1 MSDSI
6 LLLAIESS
14 CDETSA
20 SVLNN
25 DRVLSNVIAT
35 QKVHEKYGG
44 VVPELASRAHQQHIV
59 PVVQQALTEATIESK
74 QLNAIA
80 YTQGPGLMGALLV
93 GTSFAKSMAMA
104 LNIPLIPV
112 HHMRAHIMAHFIRN
126 TSDQKVPGF
135 PFMCLTVSGGHTQ
148 IVLVNSPLDMQVVGE
163 TIDDAAGEALDKAA
177 KVMGLPYPGGP
188 HVDRLAKEGDPHKY
202 TFTTP
207 SIAGFNYSFS
217 GLKTNL
223 LYFLR
228 EKNAQDSSFIER
240 ELNHI
245 CASYQYVV
253 TEYLLAKLE
262 AAATHYNV
270 RQVALAGGVSANS
283 ALRSKLSQ
291 LCERRS
297 WEAFIPPMGY
307 CTDNAAMIGISG
319 YYQFLQGHV
328 GAWNDV
334 PRASWPLEGSLR

>member
-1 MSDSI
+1 MSDTV

-20 SVLNN
+20 AVLKN
-25 DRVLSNVIAT
+25 DRVLSNIIAT

-59 PVVQQALTEATIESK
+59 PVVQQALTEAGVELT
-74 QLNAIA
+74 QLDAVA

-93 GTSFAKSMAMA
+93 GSSFAKSLSMA

-112 HHMRAHIMAHFIRN
+112 HHMRAHIMAHFIRM
-126 TSDQKVPGF
+126 SPDQRVPDF
-135 PFMCLTVSGGHTQ
+135 PFICLTVSGGHTQ
-148 IVLVNSPLDMQVVGE
+148 LVLVQSPLDMEVVGE

-177 KVMGLPYPGGP
+177 KVLGLPYPGGP
-188 HVDRLAKEGDPHKY
+188 HVDRLSKEGDAFKY

-207 SIAGFNYSFS
+207 NSAGFNFSFS

-228 EKNAQDSSFIER
+228 EKKATDAGFIER
-240 ELNHI
+240 EIHHI
-245 CASYQYVV
+245 CASYQHIV

-262 AAATHYNV
+262 AAANQY
-270 RQVALAGGVSANS
+270 QVNQIALAGGVSANS
-283 ALRSKLSQ
+283 AFRSKLVQ
-291 LCERRS
+291 LCQRRG
-297 WEAFIPPMGY
+297 WEAFVPPMEF

-319 YYQFLQGHV
+319 YYQLLTGQH
-328 GAWNDV
+328 GAWTDV
-334 PRASWPLEGSLR
+334 PQPSWPMSGKL

>member
-1 MSDSI
+1 MNEP
-6 LLLAIESS
+6 LFLLAIESS
-14 CDETSA
+14 CDETA
-20 SVLNN
+20 AAVLHN
-25 DRVLSNVIAT
+25 DRVLSNIIAT

-59 PVVQQALTEATIESK
+59 PVVQQALSEAGIEAS
-74 QLNAIA
+74 QLQAIA
-80 YTQGPGLMGALLV
+80 YTQGPGLMGALHV
-93 GTSFAKSMAMA
+93 GASFAKSMAMA
-104 LNIPLIPV
+104 LSIPLIPV
-112 HHMRAHIMAHFIRN
+112 HHMRAHIMAHFIR
-126 TSDQKVPGF
+126 SSEHQAVPEF

-148 IVLVNSPLDMQVVGE
+148 LVLVHSPLNLEVVGE

-188 HVDRLAKEGDPHKY
+188 HVDRLAKEGDPRKY

-207 SIAGFNYSFS
+207 NIPEFNYSFS

-228 EKNAQDSSFIER
+228 DRNAADANFIGR

-245 CASYQYVV
+245 CASYQHVV

-262 AAATHYNV
+262 AAAAHYNV

-283 ALRSKLSQ
+283 ALRSKLTV
-291 LCERRS
+291 LCERRGWS
-297 WEAFIPPMGY
+297 SFIPPLGY

-319 YYQFLQGHV
+319 YYQFLHGHA
-328 GAWNDV
+328 GTWHDV
-334 PRASWPLEGSLR
+334 PRASWPLDGSLS

>member
-1 MSDSI
+1 MSESV

-20 SVLNN
+20 SVLCN
-25 DRVLSNVIAT
+25 DQVLSNIIAT

-59 PVVQQALTEATIESK
+59 PVVQQALFEAGIESS

-93 GTSFAKSMAMA
+93 GSSFAKSMALA
-104 LNIPLIPV
+104 LNVPLIPV
-112 HHMRAHIMAHFIRN
+112 HHMRAHIMAHFIR
-126 TSDQKVPGF
+126 SDSNQTLPEF

-148 IVLVNSPLDMQVVGE
+148 LVLVKSPLDMQVVGE

-188 HVDRLAKEGDPHKY
+188 HVDRLAKDGDPLKY
-202 TFTTP
+202 SFTTP
-207 SIAGFNYSFS
+207 NIPGFNYSFS

-228 EKNAQDSSFIER
+228 DRQAVDAGFIER
-240 ELNHI
+240 EMNHI
-245 CASYQYVV
+245 CASYQHVV
-253 TEYLLAKLE
+253 TEYLLAKLQ
-262 AAATHYNV
+262 AAAVHYNV
-270 RQVALAGGVSANS
+270 RQIALAGGVSANS
-283 ALRSKLSQ
+283 SLRSKLTR
-291 LCERRS
+291 LCEQRG
-297 WEAFIPPMGY
+297 WQAFIPPLGY

-319 YYQFLQGHV
+319 YYQLLEGHV
-328 GAWNDV
+328 GIWSDV
-334 PRASWPLEGSLR
+334 PRASWPLDGSLR

>member
-1 MSDSI
+1 MNESVI
-6 LLLAIESS
+6 ILAIESS

-20 SVLNN
+20 AVLKN
-25 DRVLSNVIAT
+25 DNVLSNIIAT

-59 PVVQQALTEATIESK
+59 PVVQQALAEAEIELSK
-74 QLNAIA
+74 VNAIA

-93 GTSFAKSMAMA
+93 GSSFSKSMAMA
-104 LNIPLIPV
+104 LNVPLIPV
-112 HHMRAHIMAHFIRN
+112 HHMRAHIMAHFIR
-126 TSDQKVPGF
+126 SSEDQRVPEF

-148 IVLVNSPLDMQVVGE
+148 LVLVKSPIEMEVVGE

-188 HVDRLAKEGDPHKY
+188 HVDRLSMDGDALKY

-207 SIAGFNYSFS
+207 QIAGFNYSFS

-228 EKNAQDSSFIER
+228 EKNAADTSFIER
-240 ELNHI
+240 EINHI
-245 CASYQYVV
+245 CASYQHVV
-253 TEYLLAKLE
+253 TDYLIAKLE
-262 AAATHYNV
+262 QAAIHYGV
-270 RQVALAGGVSANS
+270 KQIALAGGVSANS
-283 ALRSKLSQ
+283 ALRTKLVA
-291 LCERRS
+291 LCARKE
-297 WEAFIPPMGY
+297 WEAFIPPMSY

-319 YYQFLQGHV
+319 YYQFLAGQR
-328 GAWNDV
+328 GAWTDV
-334 PRASWPLEGSLR
+334 PQPSWPMKGMP

>member
-1 MSDSI
+1 MNES
-6 LLLAIESS
+6 LYLLAIESS

-20 SVLNN
+20 SVLHN
-25 DRVLSNVIAT
+25 DRVLSNIIAT

-59 PVVQQALTEATIESK
+59 PVVQQALHEASVTACE
-74 QLNAIA
+74 LNAIA

-93 GTSFAKSMAMA
+93 GASFAKSIAMA
-104 LNIPLIPV
+104 LNIPLVPV

-126 TSDQKVPGF
+126 SSEQRVPDF

-148 IVLVNSPLDMQVVGE
+148 LVLVNSPIDMQVVGE

-188 HVDRLAKEGDPHKY
+188 HVDRLAKEGDAHKY
-202 TFTTP
+202 TFTSP
-207 SIAGFNYSFS
+207 NIAGFNYSFS

-228 EKNAQDSSFIER
+228 DRQGADSDFVKR
-240 ELNHI
+240 EMNHI
-245 CASYQYVV
+245 CASYQHVV

-262 AAATHYNV
+262 AAAIHYNV

-283 ALRSKLSQ
+283 ALRSKLML
-291 LCERRS
+291 LCERRG
-297 WEAFIPPMGY
+297 WEAIVPPIGY

-319 YYQFLQGHV
+319 YYQLRQGHT
-328 GAWNDV
+328 GSWNDV
-334 PRASWPLEGSLR
+334 PRASWPLEGSLH

>member
-1 MSDSI
+1 MSKSVY
-6 LLLAIESS
+6 LLAIESS

-20 SVLNN
+20 AVMHN
-25 DRVLSNVIAT
+25 DQVCSNIIAT

-59 PVVQQALTEATIESK
+59 PVVQQALSEAGIRSN

-93 GTSFAKSMAMA
+93 GSSFAKSMALA

-112 HHMRAHIMAHFIRN
+112 HHMRAHIMAHFIR
-126 TSDQKVPGF
+126 SSEQQEVPQF

-148 IVLVNSPLDMQVVGE
+148 LVLVHSALEMQVVGE

-188 HVDRLAKEGDPHKY
+188 HVDRLAKDGDPFRY
-202 TFTTP
+202 SFTTP
-207 SIAGFNYSFS
+207 NIAGFNYSFS

-228 EKNAQDSSFIER
+228 EKNAQDLSFIER
-240 ELNHI
+240 EMNHI
-245 CASYQYVV
+245 CASYQHVV
-253 TEYLLAKLE
+253 TDYLLAKLE
-262 AAATHYNV
+262 AAAIHYEV
-270 RQVALAGGVSANS
+270 KQVALAGGVSANS
-283 ALRSKLSQ
+283 ALRTKLMA
-291 LCERRS
+291 LCERRNWS
-297 WEAFIPPMGY
+297 AFIPPMSY

-319 YYQFLQGHV
+319 YYQFKIGHT
-328 GAWNDV
+328 GSWNDV
-334 PRASWPLEGSLR
+334 PRASWPLDSAL